1 MAKYPGTLE
10 TNNINEFGIVFAD
23 QIQGHRSV
31 SNLDSLYKL
40 TVAQLSKSKNNNG
53 NDAIGQEWY
62 VISESKKYKLID
74 WTKRNQTGGWEAINN
89 VSEDEFNKKLNE
101 LEQKIV
107 NNIDWKETVNTFAD
121 IATTYP
127 NPQDGWT
134 VSVKDTNKI
143 YRYDAESKT
152 WIPIFENTT
161 ELATA
166 SRNGLMSATYAKKLD
181 GIEAGANKYIHPTS
195 HPATIITQDSTH
207 RFVTD
212 AEKTLWNKGGNNP
225 FPGFGGDGSANT
237 ASRSDHTHDY
247 TTIKTDANH
256 RWITDTLLTKLNG
269 IEAGANK
276 YIHPSTH
283 PATIIIQDSTHRFV
297 TDTEKTTWNN
307 KANANHNH
315 SVVETA
321 NRLTQHNLTNQD
333 LNTIKGSN
341 YYNKFFYAAGGETTT
356 NKPSDVNAYG
366 LIVLRSAGG
375 HTTQLL
381 TSTNLNKGLYWRG
394 GADDNLGS
402 WKKLAFIT
410 DNVASATK
418 LLTPRTI
425 NGTNFD
431 GSANI
436 TTSIWGTTR
445 NITIGNTKKTVNGSA
460 DVVWSLTEI
469 GAAAS
474 SHSHDSVYAKLS
486 HTHTISQISDRNTGW
501 DALLKAAPSGY
512 VTRWPSWNE
521 VTGKPSSF
529 TPATHSHNTLDCIE
543 LSGTVNLNTLNLASG
558 TPEKA
563 FYICKT
569 NSGGAN
575 ITGRP
580 NDNTK
585 TAFLLVVEL
594 IRWAS
599 TSDYISKQTYIRG
612 DERIIWV
619 RYCTNGSWSS
629 WSKIYTSEFKPTPA
643 EIGAAAS
650 SHTHTISQIS
660 DRNTGWDALLKAAP
674 SGYVTRWPS
683 ISEVTAKQNLL
694 IKLNGGTT
702 EGTNQFTYNATAA
715 KTINITAASIGAAA
729 SSHSHNAITSRGNV
743 TAESGTTVPA
753 VAGLSMTQ
761 AYNNGYPTTYG
772 NVISL
777 RGIGSGEILIGWSG
791 TSGAHA
797 PAYIRSKRDTSDAN
811 WSGWAQIY
819 TTANKPSASDIGAA
833 AASHSHPLSQ
843 ISDLHSSWDAVLKA
857 QYQSPTVDTN
867 KLVKNSGTTT
877 LNSPT
882 WDNGQVKIQFGLNFI
897 NIGFDNGSYYTFS
910 TLKNEAEHL
919 KFYNII
925 DKKFYRAA
933 YLEKEQTWSAYQD
946 FASGAGNSGSDMRFK
961 VNIKP
966 FENVLDKIKNLEIIE
981 YKWNKKGEERDTF
994 GLNATQIKKL
1004 FPKMWHQRQDKEKT
1018 EWLEYDRT
1026 GVIALKAIQEL
1037 INENN
1042 SLKNDIEY
1050 LKKEI
1055 QNLKNK

>member
-101 LEQKIV
+101 LEQKII

-181 GIEAGANKYIHPTS
+181 GIEAGANKYIHPST

-283 PATIIIQDSTHRFV
+283 PATIITQDSTHRFV

-307 KANANHNH
+307 KANANHTH

-341 YYNKFFYAAGGETTT
+341 YYNKFFYAVGGETTT
-356 NKPSDVNAYG
+356 NKPSGVDAYG

-381 TSTNLNKGLYWRG
+381 TSTNLNTGLYWRG

-445 NITIGNTKKTVNGSA
+445 NITIGNTKKAVNGSA
-460 DVVWSLTEI
+460 DVAWSLTEI

-474 SHSHDSVYAKLS
+474 
-486 HTHTISQISDRNTGW
+486 N
-501 DALLKAAPSGY
+501 
-512 VTRWPSWNE
+512 
-521 VTGKPSSF
+521 
-529 TPATHSHNTLDCIE
+529 
-543 LSGTVNLNTLNLASG
+543 
-558 TPEKA
+558 
-563 FYICKT
+563 
-569 NSGGAN
+569 
-575 ITGRP
+575 
-580 NDNTK
+580 
-585 TAFLLVVEL
+585 
-594 IRWAS
+594 
-599 TSDYISKQTYIRG
+599 
-612 DERIIWV
+612 
-619 RYCTNGSWSS
+619 
-629 WSKIYTSEFKPTPA
+629 
-643 EIGAAAS
+643 
-650 SHTHTISQIS
+650 
-660 DRNTGWDALLKAAP
+660 
-674 SGYVTRWPS
+674 
-683 ISEVTAKQNLL
+683 
-694 IKLNGGTT
+694 
-702 EGTNQFTYNATAA
+702 
-715 KTINITAASIGAAA
+715 
-729 SSHSHNAITSRGNV
+729 HSHNAITSRGNV

-761 AYNNGYPTTYG
+761 AYNNGYPTQYG

-777 RGIGSGEILIGWSG
+777 SGSGSGEILIGWSG

-857 QYQSPTVDTN
+857 QYQSPTVDTT

-882 WDNGQVKIQFGLNFI
+882 WDNGQVKLQFGLNFI
-897 NIGFDNGSYYTFS
+897 DIGFANGSYYTFS
-910 TLKNEAEHL
+910 TLEKEADHL
-919 KFYNII
+919 TFYNII

-933 YLEKEQTWSAYQD
+933 YLEKKQIWSAYQD

-981 YKWNKKGEERDTF
+981 YKWNKNGEERDTF

>member
-181 GIEAGANKYIHPTS
+181 GIETGANKYIHPTS

-225 FPGFGGDGSANT
+225 FPGFGGNGSANT

-269 IEAGANK
+269 IETGANK

-283 PATIIIQDSTHRFV
+283 PATIITQDSTHRFV

-307 KANANHNH
+307 KADANHTH

-381 TSTNLNKGLYWRG
+381 TSTNLNTGLYWRG
-394 GADDNLGS
+394 GVNDNLGS

-418 LLTPRTI
+418 LLKPRTI

-431 GSANI
+431 GSVNI

-445 NITIGNTKKTVNGSA
+445 NITIGNAKKTVNGSA
-460 DVVWSLTEI
+460 DVAWSLTEI

-474 SHSHDSVYAKLS
+474 NHNHDSVYAKLS
-486 HTHTISQISDRNTGW
+486 HT
-501 DALLKAAPSGY
+501 
-512 VTRWPSWNE
+512 
-521 VTGKPSSF
+521 
-529 TPATHSHNTLDCIE
+529 
-543 LSGTVNLNTLNLASG
+543 
-558 TPEKA
+558 
-563 FYICKT
+563 
-569 NSGGAN
+569 
-575 ITGRP
+575 
-580 NDNTK
+580 
-585 TAFLLVVEL
+585 
-594 IRWAS
+594 
-599 TSDYISKQTYIRG
+599 
-612 DERIIWV
+612 
-619 RYCTNGSWSS
+619 
-629 WSKIYTSEFKPTPA
+629 
-643 EIGAAAS
+643 
-650 SHTHTISQIS
+650 
-660 DRNTGWDALLKAAP
+660 
-674 SGYVTRWPS
+674 
-683 ISEVTAKQNLL
+683 
-694 IKLNGGTT
+694 
-702 EGTNQFTYNATAA
+702 
-715 KTINITAASIGAAA
+715 
-729 SSHSHNAITSRGNV
+729 
-743 TAESGTTVPA
+743 
-753 VAGLSMTQ
+753 
-761 AYNNGYPTTYG
+761 
-772 NVISL
+772 
-777 RGIGSGEILIGWSG
+777 
-791 TSGAHA
+791 
-797 PAYIRSKRDTSDAN
+797 
-811 WSGWAQIY
+811 
-819 TTANKPSASDIGAA
+819 
-833 AASHSHPLSQ
+833 HPLSQ

-857 QYQSPTVDTN
+857 QYQSPTVDTT

-897 NIGFDNGSYYTFS
+897 NIGFGNGSYYTFS

>member
-269 IEAGANK
+269 IETGANK

-283 PATIIIQDSTHRFV
+283 PATIITQDSTHRFV

-307 KANANHNH
+307 KADANHTH

-321 NRLTQHNLTNQD
+321 NRLTQYNLTNQD
-333 LNTIKGSN
+333 LNTIKGSD
-341 YYNKFFYAAGGETTT
+341 YYNKFFYAAGGEATT

-381 TSTNLNKGLYWRG
+381 TSTNLNTGLYWRG
-394 GADDNLGS
+394 GVNDNLGS

-418 LLTPRTI
+418 LLKPRTI

-431 GSANI
+431 GSVNI

-460 DVVWSLTEI
+460 DVAWSLTEI

-474 SHSHDSVYAKLS
+474 NHNHDSVYAKLS

-512 VTRWPSWNE
+512 VTRWPSISE
-521 VTGKPSSF
+521 VTSKQ
-529 TPATHSHNTLDCIE
+529 NLLI
-543 LSGTVNLNTLNLASG
+543 NLNGG
-558 TPEKA
+558 TTEGTNQFTYNA
-563 FYICKT
+563 TAAKT
-569 NSGGAN
+569 IN
-575 ITGRP
+575 IT
-580 NDNTK
+580 
-585 TAFLLVVEL
+585 A
-594 IRWAS
+594 AS
-599 TSDYISKQTYIRG
+599 
-612 DERIIWV
+612 
-619 RYCTNGSWSS
+619 
-629 WSKIYTSEFKPTPA
+629 
-643 EIGAAAS
+643 IGAAAS
-650 SHTHTISQIS
+650 SHTHPLSQIS
-660 DRNTGWDALLKAAP
+660 DLHSSWDALLKASP

-729 SSHSHNAITSRGNV
+729 SSHNHDSVYAKLSHT
-743 TAESGTTVPA
+743 
-753 VAGLSMTQ
+753 
-761 AYNNGYPTTYG
+761 
-772 NVISL
+772 
-777 RGIGSGEILIGWSG
+777 
-791 TSGAHA
+791 
-797 PAYIRSKRDTSDAN
+797 
-811 WSGWAQIY
+811 
-819 TTANKPSASDIGAA
+819 
-833 AASHSHPLSQ
+833 HPLSQ

-857 QYQSPTVDTN
+857 QYQSPTVDTT

-877 LNSPT
+877 LSSPT

-897 NIGFDNGSYYTFS
+897 NIGFGNGSYYTFS
-910 TLKNEAEHL
+910 TLENEAEHL

>member
-101 LEQKIV
+101 LEQKII
-107 NNIDWKETVNTFAD
+107 NNIDWKETVNTFAN

-181 GIEAGANKYIHPTS
+181 GIEAGANKYIHP
-195 HPATIITQDSTH
+195 
-207 RFVTD
+207 
-212 AEKTLWNKGGNNP
+212 
-225 FPGFGGDGSANT
+225 
-237 ASRSDHTHDY
+237 
-247 TTIKTDANH
+247 
-256 RWITDTLLTKLNG
+256 
-269 IEAGANK
+269 
-276 YIHPSTH
+276 STH
-283 PATIIIQDSTHRFV
+283 PATIITQDSTHRFV

-307 KANANHNH
+307 KANANHTH

-341 YYNKFFYAAGGETTT
+341 YYNKFFYAVDGETTT
-356 NKPSDVNAYG
+356 NKPSGVDAYG

-381 TSTNLNKGLYWRG
+381 TSTNLNTGLYWRG

-445 NITIGNTKKTVNGSA
+445 NITIGNTKKAVNGSA
-460 DVVWSLTEI
+460 DVAWSLTEI

-474 SHSHDSVYAKLS
+474 NHNHDTVYAKL
-486 HTHTISQISDRNTGW
+486 
-501 DALLKAAPSGY
+501 
-512 VTRWPSWNE
+512 
-521 VTGKPSSF
+521 
-529 TPATHSHNTLDCIE
+529 
-543 LSGTVNLNTLNLASG
+543 
-558 TPEKA
+558 
-563 FYICKT
+563 
-569 NSGGAN
+569 
-575 ITGRP
+575 
-580 NDNTK
+580 
-585 TAFLLVVEL
+585 
-594 IRWAS
+594 
-599 TSDYISKQTYIRG
+599 
-612 DERIIWV
+612 
-619 RYCTNGSWSS
+619 
-629 WSKIYTSEFKPTPA
+629 
-643 EIGAAAS
+643 
-650 SHTHTISQIS
+650 
-660 DRNTGWDALLKAAP
+660 
-674 SGYVTRWPS
+674 
-683 ISEVTAKQNLL
+683 
-694 IKLNGGTT
+694 
-702 EGTNQFTYNATAA
+702 
-715 KTINITAASIGAAA
+715 
-729 SSHSHNAITSRGNV
+729 
-743 TAESGTTVPA
+743 
-753 VAGLSMTQ
+753 
-761 AYNNGYPTTYG
+761 
-772 NVISL
+772 
-777 RGIGSGEILIGWSG
+777 
-791 TSGAHA
+791 
-797 PAYIRSKRDTSDAN
+797 
-811 WSGWAQIY
+811 
-819 TTANKPSASDIGAA
+819 
-833 AASHSHPLSQ
+833 SHSHPLSQ

-857 QYQSPTVDTN
+857 QYQSPTVDTT

-882 WDNGQVKIQFGLNFI
+882 WDNGQVKLQFGLDFI
-897 NIGFDNGSYYTFS
+897 DIGFANGSYYTFGI
-910 TLKNEAEHL
+910 LEKEADHL
-919 KFYNII
+919 TFYNII

-933 YLEKEQTWSAYQD
+933 YLEKKQIWSAYQD

>member
-269 IEAGANK
+269 IETGANK

-283 PATIIIQDSTHRFV
+283 PATIITQDSTHRFV

-307 KANANHNH
+307 KADANHTH

-321 NRLTQHNLTNQD
+321 NRLTQYNLTNQD
-333 LNTIKGSN
+333 LNTIKGSD
-341 YYNKFFYAAGGETTT
+341 YYNKFFYAAGGEATT

-381 TSTNLNKGLYWRG
+381 TSTNLNTGLYWRG
-394 GADDNLGS
+394 GVNDNLGS

-418 LLTPRTI
+418 LLKPRTI

-431 GSANI
+431 GSVNI

-460 DVVWSLTEI
+460 DVAWSLTEI

-474 SHSHDSVYAKLS
+474 NHNHDSVYAKLS
-486 HTHTISQISDRNTGW
+486 HTHTISQISDRNTGWDALLKAAPSGYVTRWPSISEVTSKQNLLINLNGGTTEGTNQFTYNATAAKTINITAASIGAAASSHTHSLSQISALHSSW

-569 NSGGAN
+569 DSGGVN

-612 DERIIWV
+612 QERIIWV

-683 ISEVTAKQNLL
+683 ISEVTSKQNLL

-729 SSHSHNAITSRGNV
+729 SNHNHDSVYAKLSHT
-743 TAESGTTVPA
+743 
-753 VAGLSMTQ
+753 
-761 AYNNGYPTTYG
+761 
-772 NVISL
+772 
-777 RGIGSGEILIGWSG
+777 
-791 TSGAHA
+791 
-797 PAYIRSKRDTSDAN
+797 
-811 WSGWAQIY
+811 
-819 TTANKPSASDIGAA
+819 
-833 AASHSHPLSQ
+833 HPLSQ

-857 QYQSPTVDTN
+857 QYQSPTVDTT
-867 KLVKNSGTTT
+867 KLVKNSGITT

-882 WDNGQVKIQFGLNFI
+882 WNNGQVKIQFGLNFI
-897 NIGFDNGSYYTFS
+897 TIGFGNGSYYIFS

-919 KFYNII
+919 KFYNVI